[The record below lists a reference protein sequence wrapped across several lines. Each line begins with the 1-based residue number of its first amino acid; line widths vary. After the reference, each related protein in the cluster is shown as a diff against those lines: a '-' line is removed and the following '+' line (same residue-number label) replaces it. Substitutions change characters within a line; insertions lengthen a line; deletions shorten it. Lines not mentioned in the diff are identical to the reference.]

1 MSRAFVPPTECPVC
15 GETVPRGAKACPGCG
30 ADERSGWNDDDT
42 RYDGLDLP
50 DEAFRDEE
58 DDDGASDEPST
69 KSTARKPARRGTTG
83 WFWLLVAGVL
93 LVMLILS
100 IFIR

>member
-15 GETVPRGAKACPGCG
+15 GETVPRAAKACPGCG

-50 DEAFRDEE
+50 DDAFRDEE
-58 DDDGASDEPST
+58 DDDGASDAPT
-69 KSTARKPARRGTTG
+69 KSSARKPARRGTTG

-93 LVMLILS
+93 LVLLILS
-100 IFIR
+100 VFIR